1 MRNKT
6 LLIFAILLIHC
17 ISPMASTITQSLPND
32 NVDDALGRAVD
43 PDINVTQIEWIG
55 PSFYCGGCATDV
67 IAPGTQQVRITVE
80 NEGLAQAIGA
90 LSIFIDEGSGFN
102 PVGSSQSIGLLPGG
116 VSQYV
121 FSFSVNLGTNQQIRA
136 YATIISDIN
145 PSNNER
151 IQDFDVDEINAG
163 EVYSDTLP
171 ADGARLPVG
180 DAIVSVGVRNTGNI
194 DHEATPYL
202 ILTPIGG
209 GTPLNFTGDPVSLP
223 AGSVASPA
231 PVELAS
237 LIINAS
243 SLFGDYTLSGSV
255 YFNSTSPLSSDVIS
269 IVPRT
274 VSFSP
279 YRATL
284 IAPSD
289 RPVEPGTSTSLS
301 FLIQNVGE
309 APDRYNITVTDIR
322 GWADMSGI
330 SAQTPIVNS
339 SESTVI
345 VVPVSVPLG
354 TNRSLSDLITVEI
367 MSEADNYTLTDSTA
381 VMAGDLLLGTL
392 NHSNWFVEIIP
403 GTEETI
409 QYTLQNNGTSPA
421 IFDLE
426 AGFSQTAPGWSVSI
440 SPATTPYMTVG
451 EQIIVNVVVLP
462 PSLEYPFDPTTKLAE
477 GNQLTLWTS
486 VKPQGGG
493 PNVQQTTLEVQPTIM
508 VELLAEQT
516 IFPIDLAELTAGP
529 VSRFVDLDMELRH
542 NLISGISTSVDIELF
557 ANSTIFTSSVPGN
570 GASEIFRWNSSVTPN
585 QTSMDLGESQPL
597 VATILGPSD
606 LLPLAGNLTV
616 DIIANLTLSGAL
628 SGIQAPESSLSL
640 VLKIPELQLAAVETL
655 PPTTVIPE
663 TLTSVPINITNTGNY
678 QSDFTLDAEGPEGW
692 IVSISPTS
700 LSNLHCIV
708 DEWPSVGNDNAT
720 ISLSVTAP
728 PNTRADTVFDVI
740 VSVLNS
746 SGEILAQTPIPFL
759 VQEVI
764 GATLTPE
771 YAVAV
776 IPVNGIAS
784 IALEANN
791 TGNSLQTFDILIEE
805 TLDDINLTMI
815 SNSQVDI
822 EPGEVSIV
830 QIEVTA
836 DQFARADENHS
847 AQVILFHN
855 GLELDRIDVFIE
867 MMANHMIEFDHAVE
881 YSVVPGMNLSIPVN
895 VTNTGNLVEFVN
907 FTTTPPT
914 GWQASVTPL
923 NMTIDAE
930 GNEVLPLIIDVTIP
944 AMSSEAG
951 LEPGAVHSLIMQAI
965 NVSDSIQVGFST
977 VQFNVEPIF
986 VLSSDDFPDVV
997 ELLPGELR
1005 TFDIEI
1011 SNDGNQDV
1019 ILDLDCDLDSPSR
1032 WDVSEC
1038 DVNNLT
1044 LASGEIQTISFS
1056 VQGIAPDHYNLE
1068 QSDLRLT
1075 FSPQDNHS
1083 GDALLATVLRITRM
1097 HVDPEVCP
1105 DTCEINVTESEAL
1118 VPINWMHVQAVGQTA
1133 DSRAI
1138 AYELELVNATR
1149 HVDETEYAGDV
1160 NWSFEIDYG
1169 SGFVPLPLS
1178 GTTFTLN
1185 SVTPLQ
1191 LNSMTIRADLPPTAN
1206 IPPGDGWTFL
1216 FNLTHPEEFTS
1227 SQVIIEMEVK
1237 AVADPSVV
1245 SITIDGG
1252 THFIESESGTIKATI
1267 VNNGNAVTALGIIA
1281 TLDCNSGITIQDN
1294 PTQAIVSL
1302 QPFEIRELEWNI
1314 QSDALNWWTSSTSVP
1329 CTVSIQSPAMAGDD
1343 ESNDVKS
1350 VPIDIQSWSLPLL
1363 ILIPI
1368 TLGLVLLSSRLLRR
1382 ASEDERALM
1391 LCAYSGTT
1399 LLGAATQFNLGSY
1412 ANFALAATSI
1422 LWVIFITS
1430 RSSAFEIPA
1439 ILSDRQNHQRGNDSI
1454 IENHEEEMD
1463 RVLKQLAAKLAFAPL
1478 GFILVTIMMP
1488 NDISW
1493 SLANISSILLYA
1505 FAGGLTVVFITLR
1518 TRNTWLTIFDSLAAM
1533 EIESQELLN
1542 QLGNPSAD
1550 LRRITIGQR
1559 WGEAHDVSVE
1569 VDSNV

>member
-1 MRNKT
+1 MT
-6 LLIFAILLIHC
+6 
-17 ISPMASTITQSLPND
+17 STIPQSLPAD
-32 NVDDALGRAVD
+32 EVDDTLGRAVE
-43 PDINVTQIEWIG
+43 PDLNITTIDWIG
-55 PSFYCGGCATDV
+55 PSFYCGGCGADV
-67 IAPGTQQVRITVE
+67 IAPGAQQVRVTVE
-80 NEGLAQAIGA
+80 NEGLAQANGV
-90 LSIFIDEGSGFN
+90 LQIFIDEGSGFS
-102 PVGSSQSIGLLPGG
+102 PAGSSQSIGLLPGG
-116 VSQYV
+116 VSQHV
-121 FSFSVNLGTNQQIRA
+121 FSFTANLGTGQQIRA
-136 YATIISDIN
+136 HATIISDPD
-145 PSNNER
+145 PSNNDL
-151 IQDFDVDEINAG
+151 IQGFDVDEVNDG

-171 ADGARLPVG
+171 ANGSRLPVS
-180 DAIVSVGVRNTGNI
+180 DTVVSVGVRNIANI
-194 DHEATPYL
+194 EHEATPYIL
-202 ILTPIGG
+202 LTPIGG
-209 GTPLNFTGDPVSLP
+209 GPSLNFTGAPVTLP
-223 AGSVASPA
+223 AGSIASPA

-255 YFNSTSPLSSDVIS
+255 FFNSTSPLFSDVES

-289 RPVEPGTSTSLS
+289 RAVEPGSSTSLS

-309 APDRYNITVTDIR
+309 APDRYNITVTDDK
-322 GWADMSGI
+322 GWSDNLSVP
-330 SAQTPIVNS
+330 AQTPIVNA

-345 VVPVSVPLG
+345 VVPVTVPLG
-354 TNRSLSDLITVEI
+354 TNRSLSDVITVEI

-392 NHSNWFVEIIP
+392 NHSDWFVEIIP

-409 QYTLQNNGTSPA
+409 QYILQNNGTSPA

-440 SPATTPYMTVG
+440 HPSTTPYMTVG
-451 EQIIVNVVVLP
+451 EEIIVNVVVLP
-462 PSLEYPFDPTTKLAE
+462 PSLEHPFDPTTKLAE

-493 PNVQQTTLEVQPTIM
+493 PNVQLTTLEVQQTIM

-516 IFPIDLAELTAGP
+516 NFPIDLAELTAGP
-529 VSRFVDLDMELRH
+529 VTRFVDLDMELRH

-557 ANSTIFTSSVPGN
+557 ANSTDFTPSVPGN

-597 VATILGPSD
+597 IATILGPSD
-606 LLPLAGNLTV
+606 LLPLAGNITV

-628 SGIQAPESSLSL
+628 SGVQAPESSLSL
-640 VLKIPELQLAAVETL
+640 ILEIPELKLASVESL
-655 PPTTVIPE
+655 LPTTVVPE
-663 TLTSVPINITNTGNY
+663 TPSTVPINITNTGNH

-692 IVSISPTS
+692 IVSISPTT
-700 LSNLHCIV
+700 LSNLNCIV

-720 ISLSVTAP
+720 TTLSVTAP

-740 VSVLNS
+740 VSVLAP
-746 SGEILAQTPIPFL
+746 SGEILAQEPIPFL

-776 IPVNGIAS
+776 IPVNGNAS

-815 SNSQVDI
+815 SNSQIDI

-836 DQFARADENHS
+836 DQFARADVNHS
-847 AQVILFHN
+847 AQVVLLHN

-867 MMANHMIEFDHAVE
+867 MMANHMIEFDHAIE

-895 VTNTGNLVEFVN
+895 VTNMGNLEEFVN
-907 FTTTPPT
+907 FTTTPPD
-914 GWQASVTPL
+914 GWQASLTPL

-944 AMSSEAG
+944 PMSSEAG

-997 ELLPGELR
+997 ELLPGESR
-1005 TFDIEI
+1005 TFEIEI

-1019 ILDLDCDLDSPSR
+1019 ILDLDCELDSPSR

-1038 DVNNLT
+1038 DANNLT
-1044 LASGEIQTISFS
+1044 LASGDVKTISFS
-1056 VQGIAPDHYNLE
+1056 VQGIASDHYNLE

-1097 HVDPEVCP
+1097 HVDPEICP
-1105 DTCEINVTESEAL
+1105 EVCEINVTESEAL
-1118 VPINWMHVQAVGQTA
+1118 IPVNWMHVQAVGQTA

-1138 AYELELVNATR
+1138 AYELALVNTTR
-1149 HVDETEYAGDV
+1149 HIDDTEYGGDV

-1169 SGFVPLPLS
+1169 NGFVPLNGGP
-1178 GTTFTLN
+1178 FTLN
-1185 SVTPLQ
+1185 SATPLQ
-1191 LNSMTIRADLPPTAN
+1191 LNSMTIRADLPPTVN
-1206 IPPGDGWTFL
+1206 IPPGDGWTFV

-1227 SQVIIEMEVK
+1227 SQVIVEMKVK

-1252 THFIESESGTIKATI
+1252 TEFIESESGTIIVTI
-1267 VNNGNAVTALGIIA
+1267 ANNGNAVTALGIIA
-1281 TLDCNSGITIQDN
+1281 TLDCNSGITIQES
-1294 PTQAIVSL
+1294 PTQAIVVL
-1302 QPFEIRELEWNI
+1302 QPFENRELEWKI
-1314 QSDALNWWTSSTSVP
+1314 QSDALNWWSSSSSVS
-1329 CTVSIQSPAMAGDD
+1329 CSVTIQSPDMAGDD

-1350 VPIDIQSWSLPLL
+1350 VPIEIQSWSLPLL

-1368 TLGLVLLSSRLLRR
+1368 ALGLVLLSSRLLRR

-1391 LCAYSGTT
+1391 LCAYSGTAV
-1399 LLGAATQFNLGSY
+1399 LGAATQFNLGSY
-1412 ANFALAATSI
+1412 ANFALAATAL
-1422 LWVIFITS
+1422 LWVLFIAS

-1439 ILSDRQNHQRGNDSI
+1439 ILSDRQNHQRGNNSI

-1478 GFILVTIMMP
+1478 GFILVAIMMP

-1505 FAGGLTVVFITLR
+1505 FAGGLGVIFVTLR

-1569 VDSNV
+1569 VDGNV